1 MCARVCERTVCVRA
15 CARARMCVCVRAN
28 PFYWGSLN
36 INNSATHAFQFYP
49 LNRATFKIK
58 YRLSSSQH
66 VDLHK
71 LTFRRKICIS
81 CCVNL
86 PVIAIPTQRYPPRKP
101 RCRLFRTFFHLGLQ
115 SWPLLKDLDRKLA
128 NNSYEDF
135 HTLLQ
140 KLF

>member
-1 MCARVCERTVCVRA
+1 MCARVCERAVSVRA

-36 INNSATHAFQFYP
+36 INNSATHAFQFYS

-86 PVIAIPTQRYPPRKP
+86 PVIALPTQRYPPRKP
-101 RCRLFRTFFHLGLQ
+101 RCRLFRTFFHLGLH
-115 SWPLLKDLDRKLA
+115 SWPLLKNLDRKLS
-128 NNSYEDF
+128 NNSFEDF